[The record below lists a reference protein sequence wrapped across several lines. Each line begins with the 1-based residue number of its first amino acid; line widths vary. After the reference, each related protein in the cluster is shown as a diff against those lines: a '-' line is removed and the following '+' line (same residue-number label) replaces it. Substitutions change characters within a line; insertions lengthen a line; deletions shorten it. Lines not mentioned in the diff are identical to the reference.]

1 MKRKGILFVLSG
13 PSGAGKGTV
22 LGRVIN
28 EVGGLALSVSV
39 TTRAP
44 RVGEIDGIHYH
55 FKTDE
60 EFMSMVANDEFLE
73 YVAKFKNKYGTP
85 KAQVKEHLDN
95 GTDVI
100 LEIETKG
107 AANIRRSFPEAV
119 FVFITPSSY
128 EELSRRLSQRGTE
141 DEKVRALRLKIAR
154 TEYKSLRKYD
164 YLAIN
169 DDLDECVKTV
179 SAIITSE
186 RAKRKNNP
194 ELAEKLINID

>member
-100 LEIETKG
+100 LEIETK
-107 AANIRRSFPEAV
+107 AQQISVEV
-119 FVFITPSSY
+119 FRKLFLSS
-128 EELSRRLSQRGTE
+128 
-141 DEKVRALRLKIAR
+141 
-154 TEYKSLRKYD
+154 
-164 YLAIN
+164 
-169 DDLDECVKTV
+169 
-179 SAIITSE
+179 
-186 RAKRKNNP
+186 
-194 ELAEKLINID
+194 

>member
-73 YVAKFKNKYGTP
+73 YVAKFNETKWGKKLAADHA
-85 KAQVKEHLDN
+85 KAQLNDFQRFK
-95 GTDVI
+95 
-100 LEIETKG
+100 
-107 AANIRRSFPEAV
+107 
-119 FVFITPSSY
+119 Y
-128 EELSRRLSQRGTE
+128 EQLKQKRDALVAQELG
-141 DEKVRALRLKIAR
+141 KH
-154 TEYKSLRKYD
+154 
-164 YLAIN
+164 
-169 DDLDECVKTV
+169 
-179 SAIITSE
+179 
-186 RAKRKNNP
+186 
-194 ELAEKLINID
+194 